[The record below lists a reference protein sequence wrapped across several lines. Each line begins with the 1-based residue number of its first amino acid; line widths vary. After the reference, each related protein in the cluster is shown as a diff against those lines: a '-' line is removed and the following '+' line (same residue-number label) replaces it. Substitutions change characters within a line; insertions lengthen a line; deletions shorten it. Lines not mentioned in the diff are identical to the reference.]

1 MKTKF
6 SPTVVGAFVIGAFA
20 LGIISLLAFGGV
32 NFFAKPQRFVVYF
45 DESVH
50 GLTLGSPVKLRGVPI
65 GRVVD
70 LAITYDP
77 KKNVSVVAVV
87 CELSRDKLADNT
99 GASIDVSARAEL
111 QQLVDR
117 GLRAQLGVQGLAT
130 GLLFVELDFHDPKE
144 YPAPARPQ
152 EKFVVVPY
160 VPSAISEFQNG
171 ISEVLANFRRV
182 DMAGLAR
189 DLSALA
195 NTARKQVDGV
205 DLKGMAEQWKKTGA
219 QVETLVTNP
228 DIKKT
233 FENLNAAAGE
243 LRTVIARLDAQI
255 DPTSRELASTLAET
269 RKTLESFR
277 ATAAT
282 AQGFLD
288 THSGLGGEVA
298 GTLSH
303 LNEAAE
309 AVKRLADF
317 LERNP
322 NALITGRKRPDQP

>member
-20 LGIISLLAFGGV
+20 LGIIALLTFGGV

-50 GLTLGSPVKLRGVPI
+50 GLTLGSPVKLRGVPV

-70 LAITYDP
+70 LAITYDAT
-77 KKNVSVVAVV
+77 KNVSVVAVV
-87 CELSRDKLADNT
+87 CEFGRDRVADNT
-99 GASIDVSARAEL
+99 GAPINVSARAEL

-144 YPAPARPQ
+144 FPAPVRPA
-152 EKFVVVPY
+152 EKLVVVPY

-189 DLSALA
+189 DLSSLA

-205 DLKGMAEQWKKTGA
+205 DLKGVAEQWKKTGA
-219 QVETLVTNP
+219 QVEALVTNP
-228 DIKKT
+228 DIKRT
-233 FENLNAAAGE
+233 LENLNAAAGE
-243 LRTVIARLDAQI
+243 LRAVIARLDAQI
-255 DPTSRELASTLAET
+255 DPTSKELAETLAEA
-269 RKTLESFR
+269 RRTLQSFR

-288 THSGLGGEVA
+288 THSGMGEEVA
-298 GTLSH
+298 GTLAH

-322 NALITGRKRPDQP
+322 NALITGRKRPE